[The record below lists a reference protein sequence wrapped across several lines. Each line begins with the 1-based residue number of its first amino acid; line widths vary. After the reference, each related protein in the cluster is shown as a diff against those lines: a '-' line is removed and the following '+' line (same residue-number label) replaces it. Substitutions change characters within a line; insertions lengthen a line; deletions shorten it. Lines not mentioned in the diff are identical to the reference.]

1 MIDGS
6 IDSTFWQS
14 ANLASWKMHM
24 SRFLLSCTLSLS
36 TLLGGSVVLAQQAG
50 LRSQQQPAGQA
61 PQQQQL
67 TPQQQQQLQQQ
78 QLQQQQ
84 LQQQQLQQQ
93 QSIQAQAQQAQ
104 RGAGNP
110 DQLITVPLVTAEA
123 AINQGLAQPA
133 AAAVPQ
139 QPFPP
144 LDAKRQ
150 QFLDQVLD
158 VWEKRSAQ
166 VNQFQCEFKRWE
178 FDHTEQPVS
187 IASGIIKFA
196 KPDKGL
202 FRVDKLESKTGDPK
216 EPYKVNPREP
226 FGDYW
231 ICDGAWVHNL
241 DRNLKKAVRT
251 QLPPEMQGEQ
261 IHLSPLPF
269 LFGVK
274 ANEIKQRYFVRTI
287 DPPEGNNDVWIE
299 AWPKRPDDIGNYS
312 RVQVVLDRTD
322 VLPKAMFIFLPQ
334 WTPEKRH
341 REVFEFT
348 NRDLMGGLLNKV
360 KQDLLMQEFIST
372 KLGSDWD
379 VLEEPWIPDE
389 QRAALNAAGNP
400 NGVPA
405 GQPMQPV
412 SGQRS
417 ANQAPGQQLR

>member
-1 MIDGS
+1 
-6 IDSTFWQS
+6 
-14 ANLASWKMHM
+14 M

-36 TLLGGSVVLAQQAG
+36 MLLGGSSVLAQQTG

-61 PQQQQL
+61 PQQQL
-67 TPQQQQQLQQQ
+67 TPQQR
-78 QLQQQQ
+78 
-84 LQQQQLQQQ
+84 QQLQQQ
-93 QSIQAQAQQAQ
+93 QSLQAQALQAQ

-123 AINQGLAQPA
+123 AINQGLAQSA
-133 AAAVPQ
+133 AAMVPQ
-139 QPFPP
+139 QPFPA
-144 LDAKRQ
+144 LDDKQQ

-166 VNQFQCEFKRWE
+166 VNQFQCDFKRWE

-202 FRVDKLESKTGDPK
+202 FRVDKIESKTGDPK

-226 FGDYW
+226 FGDFW

-241 DRNLKKAVRT
+241 DRNLKKAIRT
-251 QLPPEMQGEQ
+251 QLPPEMQGNQ

-274 ANEIKQRYFVRTI
+274 ASEIKQRYFVRTV

-299 AWPKRPDDIGNYS
+299 AWPKRPDDVGNYS

-334 WTPEKRH
+334 WAADKRH

-389 QRAALNAAGNP
+389 QRAAINNATANGNP
-400 NGVPA
+400 NNLPA
-405 GQPMQPV
+405 GQPLQQPG
-412 SGQRS
+412 SQRS
-417 ANQAPGQQLR
+417 ANQSPGQQLR